1 MRPPLLRHA
10 LVSLVLLAGAAAC
23 RKDPIMTDNPTPP
36 AADPPAAAAAP
47 TASTQAG
54 LELAISASGT
64 VVHVV
69 LRNVGPT
76 ALRLFGPVAGPD
88 RRHHDFLRAELAAGA
103 ERRVLR
109 FTGNRNASTTGLV
122 ELPPHG
128 EITDDLDLAI
138 WATQTINGG
147 KPLASGDHEVTL
159 TYELAQPGVWNGRVT
174 AGPVAIHVP

>member
-1 MRPPLLRHA
+1 M
-10 LVSLVLLAGAAAC
+10 S
-23 RKDPIMTDNPTPP
+23 DNATPR
-36 AADPPAAAAAP
+36 AADPPAAAP

-54 LELAISASGT
+54 LELAVTSSGT

-69 LRNVGPT
+69 LRNVGQT
-76 ALRLFGPVAGPD
+76 ALKLFGPVSGPD
-88 RRHHDFLRAELAAGA
+88 RRHHDYLRAELAAGA

-122 ELPPHG
+122 ELPAHG

-138 WATQTINGG
+138 WATQPINGG
-147 KPLASGDHEVTL
+147 KPLAPGDHEVTL
-159 TYELAQPGVWNGRVT
+159 TYELSQPGVWNGRVT